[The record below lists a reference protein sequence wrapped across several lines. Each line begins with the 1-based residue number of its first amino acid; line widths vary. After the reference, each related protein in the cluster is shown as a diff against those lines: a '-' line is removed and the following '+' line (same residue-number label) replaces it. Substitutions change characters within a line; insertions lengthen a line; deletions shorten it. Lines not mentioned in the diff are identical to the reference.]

1 MPVHL
6 VCLIKL
12 EKHQDRSSKVVNM
25 LTNFPSLQKIESF
38 STITNAQLTVSSQTR
53 NVVELVPKNNYDPQR

>member
-1 MPVHL
+1 
-6 VCLIKL
+6 
-12 EKHQDRSSKVVNM
+12 M

-38 STITNAQLTVSSQTR
+38 STIRNAQLTVSSQTR